1 MTTPRS
7 LQIFR
12 LALCATV
19 FGLQLGAAELPALGY
34 QPDPSEPS
42 WSASWIWLQG
52 EAYSVNVHLQAR
64 KEFNVSNPGKQARL
78 RISAYSDYI
87 VYINGQRV
95 GRGPEW
101 NDPEYQTYD
110 VYDVGRFLVSGRN
123 VIGVVAHNYGIG
135 THWSRRNR
143 GGLIAQLDFDGSES
157 IGTDATWKI
166 ERGDAWLNN
175 SPRIFWSA
183 GFLETFDFRRYDSAW
198 LRPGFDSTSWHTPE
212 VLGRPPV
219 SPWIRLLRRQIPLL
233 KETLVP
239 ASGIETGHSKLP
251 SVHAVRFDKILPA
264 GQSGIV
270 YAETTLQLE
279 QDREVD
285 FHIECDDAFRF
296 FLNGEQRASFGYDE
310 TFARTRLWNGEDV
323 YDQAHYGM
331 SSIQYADHSAT
342 LHLKKGSNRLLVAV
356 DQDVAGWGFLLLF
369 RDRKTH
375 VPLDIEFGS
384 ETPADRTWKLA
395 GPYATTGLS
404 NSLDDVKH
412 DLTSLHPRATV
423 TYSPFEHSG
432 VTDYA
437 ALMDAEERSGSPLTM
452 DRVTLNEG
460 EYAIFDF
467 AKIRTGFPEIEVT
480 SSNEGVLDIGYTE
493 VLTPDRRVRLAA
505 YGSMRYVDRIIV
517 KKGAQ
522 VWQPYDRRTARYL
535 HISCRR
541 GQSIQIS
548 VHGVS
553 AIGYPVT
560 LQASFESSDPM
571 LNRIWATSVY
581 TAELVMQQG
590 YQDCLK
596 REQGTLNT
604 SSFNYTS
611 KGAAYSFGDFA
622 LARKNI
628 LQALRTQDRTGWFDS
643 HGVSSPNSDEPTEC
657 LWWAVW
663 LKDYYQLSGDEVLVR
678 ELFSGLENNLRFFTK
693 GINHFGLIEGGNQP
707 IAWRGQGIYIDDAA
721 EEGNYNGLFPG
732 ELLGMNQLYSAALHS
747 AAYLARELNLADRA
761 GLYERYAARVDHSI
775 EDRFWDPGA
784 QLYRDWRL
792 KAELAT
798 THHPIFQITALYFDS
813 LAPERRERLLRYLTD
828 ELGFP
833 TKDRAAYPLTTFGY
847 YYYFLDVLFRSG
859 RDAEALELMRTVY
872 GRWLELGT
880 TTFGEFFRPA
890 ELKGK
895 TQIDY
900 EYEVHAYGVSAL
912 AHFYTNILG
921 IRPAEPGFRKIA
933 IAPHPGRLKWARGKV
948 STPKGPVTVSW
959 KAESGVF
966 NLEAQV
972 PNGCAFELR
981 VPEGFSRYRLSMNGK
996 LVEAAGKIVTH
1007 DVQ

>member
-7 LQIFR
+7 VKIFC
-12 LALCATV
+12 LALCAIV

-34 QPDPSEPS
+34 RPNRSEPS

-52 EAYSVNVHLQAR
+52 EEYSVNVHVQAR
-64 KEFNVSNPGKQARL
+64 REFDVSGPVKQVLL
-78 RISAYSDYI
+78 RISAYSDYV
-87 VYINGQRV
+87 VYINDKRV

-110 VYDVGRFLVSGRN
+110 TYEVSRFLVSGHN
-123 VIGVVAHNYGIG
+123 VIGVVAHNFGIG

-143 GGLIAQLDFDGSES
+143 GGLIAQLDFDNGEP
-157 IGTDATWKI
+157 IGTDASWRI
-166 ERGDAWLNN
+166 QRAGAWVSNT
-175 SPRIFWSA
+175 PRIFWSA
-183 GFLETFDFRRYDSAW
+183 GFLETFDFRGYNAAW
-198 LRPGFDSTSWHTPE
+198 LRPGFDAASWREPD
-212 VLGRPPV
+212 VLGRPPI

-239 ASGIETGHSKLP
+239 GSGVELGRSKLP
-251 SVHAVRFDKILPA
+251 SLHAVRFDKVLAP

-270 YAETTLQLE
+270 YAETSLASKE
-279 QDREVD
+279 DRDVN
-285 FHIECDDAFRF
+285 FHIECDDAFRLF
-296 FLNGEQRASFGYDE
+296 VNGEQRASLGYDE

-331 SSIQYADHSAT
+331 GSIQYADHSPT
-342 LHLKKGSNRLLVAV
+342 LHLKKGSNRVLMAV
-356 DQDVAGWGFLLLF
+356 DHGAEGWGFLLAF
-369 RDRKTH
+369 RDHKTH
-375 VPLDIEFGS
+375 KPIDIDFGTDAPS
-384 ETPADRTWKLA
+384 DRFWKLA
-395 GPYATTGLS
+395 GPYATAGLS

-412 DLTSLHPRATV
+412 DLASLHPQATI
-423 TYSPFEHSG
+423 TYSPFDYSG
-432 VTDYA
+432 VMDYA
-437 ALMDAEERSGSPLTM
+437 ALMEAEERSGSPLTV
-452 DRVTLNEG
+452 DRVTLNQG

-480 SSNEGVLDIGYTE
+480 SNSEGVLDIGYTE

-505 YGSMRYVDRIIV
+505 YGSMRYVDRMIV

-541 GQSIQIS
+541 GQSIQIRAK
-548 VHGVS
+548 GIY

-622 LARKNI
+622 LARKSI
-628 LQALRTQDRTGWFDS
+628 VQAIRTQDRTGWFDS

-657 LWWAVW
+657 FWWAVW
-663 LKDYYQLSGDEVLVR
+663 LKDYYQLSGDKELVR
-678 ELFSGLENNLRFFTK
+678 ELFPGLENNLRFFTK

-707 IAWRGQGIYIDDAA
+707 IAWHGQGIYIDDAA
-721 EEGNYNGLFPG
+721 EQGNYNGLFPG

-747 AAYLARELNLADRA
+747 AAYLARELNLPDRA
-761 GLYERYAARVDHSI
+761 GLYEKYAARVDHSI
-775 EDRFWDPGA
+775 EHRFWDPRA

-792 KAELAT
+792 KTQLAQ
-798 THHPIFQITALYFDS
+798 THHPVFQITALYFDS

-828 ELGFP
+828 RLSFP
-833 TKDRAAYPLTTFGY
+833 TKDRKAYPLTTFGY

-859 RDAEALELMRTVY
+859 RDAEALALMRTVY

-921 IRPAEPGFRKIA
+921 VRPAEPGFRKIA
-933 IAPHPGRLKWARGKV
+933 IAPHPGGLQWARGKI
-948 STPKGPVTVSW
+948 STPKGPVTISW

-966 NLEAQV
+966 NLEAQL
-972 PNGCAFELR
+972 PTECAFEVH
-981 VPEGFSRYRLSMNGK
+981 VPEGFASYRLSINGK
-996 LVEAAGKIVTH
+996 LVEAAGKVVTQ
-1007 DVQ
+1007 DGQ